1 MTQLDDLTRP
11 GRRLPRLGRA
21 VRGRRS
27 RRRHPPLVSVIIL
40 LFVLAMSL
48 FASMIAPDSPL
59 KINLSGALV
68 PPFYAQGGSFAHVLG
83 TDNLGRDILSR
94 IVYGARDTLLLS
106 VIVLLVGGIVGVILG
121 LLSGYYGRAIDGLIQ
136 RLVEAVLSL
145 PTIMVA
151 LAFSYVLGQSTHSIV
166 IVLSPFIAAQFA
178 RMVRGDV
185 LGVKSLGYVDLARVA
200 GGSPLRIMARHI
212 LPNVAGTIIV
222 VSTLVAGQLIL
233 LEATLSFL
241 GVGVPPPTPEW
252 GLMVSEGQNYINNG
266 YWLSLFPG
274 LAIALTVLAF
284 NLLGDWLRDVLDPK
298 TQPSDAGLR

>member
-1 MTQLDDLTRP
+1 MTQLADLTRP

-21 VRGRRS
+21 ASGRRA
-27 RRRHPPLVSVIIL
+27 RRRHPPLVSVVIL

-68 PPFYAQGGSFAHVLG
+68 PPFYAKGGSFAHVLG

-94 IVYGARDTLLLS
+94 IVYGARETLLLA

-121 LLSGYYGRAIDGLIQ
+121 LLSGYYGGAIDGLIQ
-136 RLVEAVLSL
+136 RLVEAILSL

-151 LAFSYVLGQSTHSIV
+151 LVFAYVLGQSTRSIV

-185 LGVKSLGYVDLARVA
+185 LGVKALGYVDLARVRRLCA
-200 GGSPLRIMARHI
+200 PNYGSPHSAECRRYDNRGIHLGRRAADPAR
-212 LPNVAGTIIV
+212 
-222 VSTLVAGQLIL
+222 SDSEL
-233 LEATLSFL
+233 LGSRRTTSNA
-241 GVGVPPPTPEW
+241 GVGAD
-252 GLMVSEGQNYINNG
+252 G
-266 YWLSLFPG
+266 F
-274 LAIALTVLAF
+274 
-284 NLLGDWLRDVLDPK
+284 
-298 TQPSDAGLR
+298 